1 MAAFQ
6 YQALSRS
13 GQRCQGVL
21 EADSARQARQL
32 LRDRQLA
39 PLSVQAAASASEG
52 SGRWRWRAGI
62 SVAERALLTRQLAT
76 LVQAALPV
84 EDALRAV
91 AAQAERPALR
101 ALLMAVRGHIL
112 EGHGLATAMARHP
125 SAFPLL
131 YRNTVAAGERGQL
144 GLVLEQ
150 LADYTEASQQ
160 ARQKVQLA
168 LLYPLILLLVSL
180 LIVGFLLGYVVPGV
194 IDVFTDSGQP
204 LPLLT
209 RALVMASDAV
219 AVGWPLAL
227 VLLVAAVI
235 GVRSW
240 RADPQRRLRLD
251 AALLRVPVLGP
262 LLADIGHARFAATL
276 AILERSGVPLV
287 DALRIASA
295 VVGNLSQRR
304 GLEAAQAQVL
314 EGAGL
319 TSALEHN
326 AALPPMLLHMI
337 AAGERSG
344 QLGAMLQRGAANQQ
358 ALLSARM
365 AMLVGL
371 FEPLMLLAMGAVVL
385 LIVLAILLPILSLN
399 QLVG

>member
-6 YQALSRS
+6 YQALDAA
-13 GQRCQGVL
+13 GQRCQGVV

-39 PLSVQAAASASEG
+39 PLSVAAAGG
-52 SGRWRWRAGI
+52 SDGSNRWQWRAGI

-91 AAQAERPALR
+91 AAQATRPALR
-101 ALLMAVRGHIL
+101 GLLLAVRGHVL
-112 EGHGLATAMARHP
+112 EGHGLAAAMARHP
-125 SAFPLL
+125 AAFPLL

-194 IDVFTDSGQP
+194 IGVFTDSGQQ

-209 RALVMASDAV
+209 RALVLASQAV
-219 AVGWPLAL
+219 SVGWPLAL
-227 VLLVAAVI
+227 AALVAGII
-235 GVRSW
+235 GVRRW
-240 RADPQRRLRLD
+240 RADPVRRQRLD
-251 AALLRVPVLGP
+251 AALLQVPVLGP
-262 LLADIGHARFAATL
+262 LLADIEHARFAATL

-287 DALRIASA
+287 DALRIGSA
-295 VVGNLSQRR
+295 VVGNLSLRS
-304 GLEAAQAQVL
+304 GLEAARAQVL
-314 EGAGL
+314 EGTGL
-319 TSALEHN
+319 TAALEHN
-326 AALPPMLLHMI
+326 TRLPPMLLHMI

-344 QLGAMLQRGAANQQ
+344 QLGAMLQRGASNQQ
-358 ALLSARM
+358 TLLSARV

-371 FEPLMLLAMGAVVL
+371 FEPLMLVGMGTLVL